1 MIQNLIAPSKD
12 FRLPLLRAQAT
23 FFPRRQKY
31 TRCALKWIFRIPRVV
46 DSFYDAWFYIPHPK
60 YILLRS
66 RHWEVLCHHQPQHST
81 RRRGQ
86 PQDNQYSDRVR
97 QAMELSLESSSNL
110 QQIAT
115 APKVHSI
122 HLDCRLEIPATRS
135 LLIVHLISS
144 GRFLFLA

>member
-23 FFPRRQKY
+23 FFPRLQKY
-31 TRCALKWIFRIPRVV
+31 TRCALKWIFGIPRVV
-46 DSFYDAWFYIPHPK
+46 DSFYDAWFYNPHPK
-60 YILLRS
+60 YILPGSL
-66 RHWEVLCHHQPQHST
+66 HWEVLCHHQPWHST

-86 PQDNQYSDRVR
+86 HQDNPYSDRVR
-97 QAMELSLESSSNL
+97 QATELGLESLSNL

-122 HLDCRLEIPATRS
+122 SLDCRLEIPATRS
-135 LLIVHLISS
+135 LPIVHLISS
-144 GRFLFLA
+144 GCFLSLA